1 MNRIITS
8 IITLITAATSFA
20 ATSQDSPLWIRKNCI
35 SPDGTQ
41 IAFTY
46 KGDIYHVAAE
56 GGRAVQLTTN
66 PAYDSDPIWTPD
78 GKSIVFSSYR
88 EGSKD
93 IYIMDAQGG
102 AAKRITTWTGNETPL
117 AIFGDEIWFS
127 SGIQQDADYGDFPGK
142 PQVYAVKTNGG
153 RPRQVTS
160 LPAGS
165 LSINSRGMVLYE
177 DIKGYEDAFRKH
189 HTSPVTRDIWLC
201 KATSGKD
208 GLVMDGQSEF
218 TKISDFKGEDR
229 NPVFGKDGDTFY
241 YLSEADGTYNIYRNS
256 ISNPGKPAQLTFE
269 KGNPVRYISVSDN
282 GTVSYSFDGELYTIR
297 EGKQPQK
304 VSIEIITDS
313 YTKEKEYR
321 NITSGATDLAVSPNG
336 KEVAFIVRGN
346 VFITSVDHKTTR
358 CITNTP
364 EQERDLTFSE
374 DGKTIY
380 YSSERNGNWGIW
392 GTSLKGKD
400 DKYFT
405 YSLEM
410 EEKRIT
416 PEGQTCF
423 QPQVSPDGKYIAYLK
438 DRTAV
443 AVMNLK
449 SGKEKILLDKNIN
462 YSYSDGDQ
470 AFEWSPDSKYILCT
484 WQGDGGWNN
493 EDVALIEVES
503 GKITNITQS
512 GYSDGGFRWAMKGKA
527 MTWTSD
533 RAGYRSHGSWGAHR
547 DIYIMFFD
555 REAYAQFRQDRE
567 DREVNKM
574 LMSEKEQKAEKKD
587 SVKKEEKGEKIV
599 LDLVDRQNRIIR
611 LTPFSGSIGD
621 HYLTEDGKK
630 LFFMARTAKTMD
642 FCELNIEDMSFK
654 VISSN
659 VSGDICPSP
668 DGKMLYILS
677 RNGIMKMPAT
687 GGKIEQVSFVGEYEH
702 SPAAEREYIF
712 NHVWKQV
719 EEKFYDAEIHGID
732 WTGYKEVYKKFL
744 PHINNNFDFQE
755 MLSEMLGELNG
766 SHTGARYYYRSNEYS
781 ACLGV
786 LYDLDY
792 HGDGLLIKEVLK
804 GGVIYSQAPQIKA
817 GDIIEAID
825 GVKIAAGQDYFPVL
839 RMKAGKKVTLTVR
852 SKGGKPENIIVKTAY
867 SDAADLYE
875 RWVEQR
881 AEMVRKLSG
890 GKVGYVHVEG
900 MDSDSYRRVFSDL
913 LGKYRSCE
921 AVIVDTRHNGGGWLH
936 DDLATLLSGK
946 AYARFEP
953 RGQYIGTDPWNKWNK
968 PSCVLIGEDNYSDA
982 SGFPYIY
989 KSLGIGKLI
998 GAPVAGT
1005 MTAVW
1010 WETQIDPT
1018 LVFGIPQV
1026 GVIGIKDGRYLEN
1039 LEIQPDILVYNDPA
1053 SVLRGEDRQLEAA
1066 VREMM
1071 KEIEK

>member
-35 SPDGTQ
+35 SPDGTK

-46 KGDIYHVAAE
+46 KGDIYYVAAE

-78 GKSIVFSSYR
+78 GKNLVFSSYR

-117 AIFGDEIWFS
+117 AIYGDEIWFS
-127 SGIQQDADYGDFPGK
+127 SEIQQDADYGDFPGK

-313 YTKEKEYR
+313 YTKEQEYR

-364 EQERDLTFSE
+364 EQERNLTFSE

-493 EDVALIEVES
+493 EDVALVEVES
-503 GKITNITQS
+503 GKITNITHS

-533 RAGYRSHGSWGAHR
+533 RAGYRSHGSWGAQR

-555 REAYAQFRQDRE
+555 REAYAQFRQDAE

-719 EEKFYDAEIHGID
+719 EEKFYDADIHGID

-792 HGDGLLIKEVLK
+792 QGDGLLIKEVLK

-817 GDIIEAID
+817 GDIIEAVD

-867 SDAADLYE
+867 SDASDLYE

>member
-35 SPDGTQ
+35 SPDGTK

-46 KGDIYHVAAE
+46 KGDIYYVAAE

-78 GKSIVFSSYR
+78 GKNLVFSSYR

-117 AIFGDEIWFS
+117 AIYGDEIWFS
-127 SGIQQDADYGDFPGK
+127 SEIQQDADYGDFPGK

-313 YTKEKEYR
+313 YTKEQEYR

-364 EQERDLTFSE
+364 EQERNLTFSE

-493 EDVALIEVES
+493 EDVALVEVES

-555 REAYAQFRQDRE
+555 REAYAQFRQDAE

-719 EEKFYDAEIHGID
+719 EEKFYDADIHGID

-792 HGDGLLIKEVLK
+792 QGDGLLIKEVLK

-817 GDIIEAID
+817 GDIIEAVD
-825 GVKIAAGQDYFPVL
+825 GVKIAAGQDYFPAL
-839 RMKAGKKVTLTVR
+839 RMKAGEKVTLTVR

>member
-35 SPDGTQ
+35 SPDGTK

-46 KGDIYHVAAE
+46 KGDIYYVAAE

-78 GKSIVFSSYR
+78 GKNLVFSSYR

-117 AIFGDEIWFS
+117 AIYGDEIWFS
-127 SGIQQDADYGDFPGK
+127 SEIQQDADYGDFPGK

-364 EQERDLTFSE
+364 EQERNLTFSE

-493 EDVALIEVES
+493 EDVALVEVES

-512 GYSDGGFRWAMKGKA
+512 GYSDGGIRWAMKAKA

-555 REAYAQFRQDRE
+555 REAYAQFGQDAE

-719 EEKFYDAEIHGID
+719 EEKFYDADIHGID

-792 HGDGLLIKEVLK
+792 QGDGLLIKEVLK

-817 GDIIEAID
+817 GDIIEAVD